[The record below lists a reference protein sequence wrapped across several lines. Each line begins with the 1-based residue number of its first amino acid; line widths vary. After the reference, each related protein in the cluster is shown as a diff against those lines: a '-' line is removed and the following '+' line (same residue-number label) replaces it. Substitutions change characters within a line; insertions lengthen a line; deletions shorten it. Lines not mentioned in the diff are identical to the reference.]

1 MAVDIGEINIGFL
14 DTLLGQLSGAAM
26 VIFYLVLVGG
36 ILFVSYLFLSYKY
49 KVLIFELRGDKMVRI
64 KKDRAKFYTD
74 KGTEKYKLFWAKKN
88 FMFPGH
94 RRMYVAGKKDFFI
107 LFKGDDSNYHPVSFT
122 NPSGSLEVVPYP
134 NLLWIG
140 NKIEETEKMYAKE
153 SFWNKYGTII
163 SYAGMLILIFVLGL
177 ILITKL
183 DALELTKN
191 IYVTIPGAG
200 GATPPA

>member
-1 MAVDIGEINIGFL
+1 M
-14 DTLLGQLSGAAM
+14 
-26 VIFYLVLVGG
+26 
-36 ILFVSYLFLSYKY
+36 
-49 KVLIFELRGDKMVRI
+49 
-64 KKDRAKFYTD
+64 
-74 KGTEKYKLFWAKKN
+74 
-88 FMFPGH
+88 
-94 RRMYVAGKKDFFI
+94 
-107 LFKGDDSNYHPVSFT
+107 SFT
-122 NPSGSLEVVPYP
+122 NPSGTLEVVPYP